1 MAKNLRAVGLE
12 FLASAPNR
20 TVTQVRLAQPIEVV
34 FGAIAEH
41 PEHWGSWY
49 PGFGAGGYTS
59 PAPHGVGSVREMKVG
74 GLLTI
79 ETMLAWD
86 APSRWAFYIS
96 KATMPGIRAFAE
108 DYALAP
114 DGADGTLLTWT
125 LAVELAP
132 AAKPLGPLLGK
143 AGPKLTR
150 RAFAKLD
157 RRLATIPST

>member
-1 MAKNLRAVGLE
+1 MAKNLRAVGLD

-20 TVTQVRLAQPIEVV
+20 TVTQVRLTQPIEVV
-34 FGAIAEH
+34 FSAIAEH
-41 PEHWGSWY
+41 PDRWRSWY

-59 PAPHGVGSVREMKVG
+59 PEPHGVGSVREMKVG

-114 DGADGTLLTWT
+114 DGTGTVLTWT

-143 AGPKLTR
+143 VGPKLTR
-150 RAFAKLD
+150 RAFANLE
-157 RRLATIPST
+157 RRLATNPPS

>member
-1 MAKNLRAVGLE
+1 MAKNLTAVGLD

-20 TVTQVRLAQPIEVV
+20 TVTQVRLKQPVEVV
-34 FGAIAEH
+34 FGALAEQ
-41 PEHWGSWY
+41 PESWGSWY

-74 GLLTI
+74 GLLTV
-79 ETMLAWD
+79 ETILAWD

-96 KATMPGIRAFAE
+96 KATMPGIRSFAE

-114 DGADGTLLTWT
+114 DGAGTVLTWT
-125 LAVELAP
+125 LAVDLAP

-143 AGPKLTR
+143 LGPRLTR
-150 RAFAKLD
+150 RAFANLE
-157 RRLATIPST
+157 RRLTTDAAD